1 MNTFILLGA
10 QWGDEGK
17 GKFIDILSP
26 KVDYIVRYNGGNNAG
41 HTVVTDQGKF
51 ILHLLPSGILNK
63 DTKCIIANGV
73 VLNPK
78 GFLEEV
84 EFLNSLG
91 IDTTNIYISDHAHIV
106 MPYHLI
112 FDSLNETTN
121 ESIKI
126 GTTKKGI
133 GPCYSDKFAR
143 LGIRVCD
150 LIDETVFQQKLKQ
163 ILPIKNKLLKNI
175 YGEQELDFDEVFNEY
190 IEYGRIIKPRVQ
202 DTTKMLNTAI
212 KNNKK
217 ILFEGAQGTMLDI
230 DFGTYPYVTSSNS
243 IAGGVFNGSGLAP
256 RKIDKIIGISKAYTT
271 RVGEGTFPSEMEDNI
286 QEIVRK
292 HGNEFGA
299 TTRRP
304 RRCGWLDV
312 FALKYSIELNGITD
326 LVLTKI
332 DIMKNVDEIKICTG
346 YELDGKKIDYMPKTL
361 KELENIK
368 PIYQTFP
375 SFKEDISGI
384 KNFEDL
390 PMECQNFVL
399 ELEKLINC
407 RISVVSVGSNNSET
421 IVRKELI

>member
-41 HTVVTDQGKF
+41 HTVVTDKGKF
-51 ILHLLPSGILNK
+51 ILHLLPSGILHKN
-63 DTKCIIANGV
+63 TTCIIGNGV
-73 VLNPK
+73 VFNPK

-112 FDSLNETTN
+112 LDSLNETTDQG
-121 ESIKI
+121 IKI

-143 LGIRVCD
+143 LGIRTAD
-150 LIDETVFQQKLKQ
+150 LIDEKILHQKLEQ
-163 ILPIKNKLLKNI
+163 ILPIKNKILKNI
-175 YGEQELDFDEVFNEY
+175 YNEKELTFDEIFKEY
-190 IEYGRIIKPRVQ
+190 TEYGKIIKPRVK
-202 DTTKMLNTAI
+202 DTSKMLNEAI
-212 KNNKK
+212 KNNQK
-217 ILFEGAQGTMLDI
+217 ILFEAAQGTMLDI
-230 DFGTYPYVTSSNS
+230 DFGTYPYVTSSNT

-271 RVGEGTFPSEMEDNI
+271 RVGEGPFVSEMDENM

-299 TTRRP
+299 TTKRP

-332 DIMKNVDEIKICTG
+332 DILKNVDEIKICTG
-346 YELDGKKIDYMPKTL
+346 YEIDGIEIDYMPKTL
-361 KELENIK
+361 KELEKAK
-368 PIYQTFP
+368 PIYKTFP
-375 SFKEDISGI
+375 SFKEDISSI
-384 KNFEDL
+384 KTFEDL
-390 PMECQNFVL
+390 PKECKNFVI

-407 RISVVSVGSNNSET
+407 KISIVSVGSNNSET
-421 IVRKELI
+421 IVREEII

>member
-51 ILHLLPSGILNK
+51 VLHLLPSGILNK
-63 DTKCIIANGV
+63 NTTCIIANGV

-112 FDSLNETTN
+112 LDALNETTS
-121 ESIKI
+121 EGIKI

-143 LGIRVCD
+143 LGIRVAD
-150 LIDETVFQQKLKQ
+150 LIDEKVFHQKLTQ
-163 ILPIKNKLLKNI
+163 ILPIKNKILKNI
-175 YGEQELDFDEVFNEY
+175 YGEQELSFDEIFNEY
-190 IEYGRIIKPRVQ
+190 MEYSKLIKPRVK
-202 DTTKMLNTAI
+202 DTSLMLNTAI

-230 DFGTYPYVTSSNS
+230 DFGTYPYVTSSNA

-271 RVGEGTFPSEMEDNI
+271 RVGEGPFPSEMEDDL

-299 TTRRP
+299 TTKRP

-332 DIMKNVDEIKICTG
+332 DILKNVDEIKICTG
-346 YELDGKKIDYMPKTL
+346 YEVKGKIIEYMPKTL
-361 KELENIK
+361 KELEKVK

-375 SFKEDISGI
+375 SFKEDISSI
-384 KNFEDL
+384 KNFEEL
-390 PMECQNFVL
+390 PQECKNFVL

-407 RISVVSVGSNNSET
+407 KISIVSVGSNNNET
-421 IVRKELI
+421 IVRQELI